1 VQICVKKNQLK
12 IIVTTTETRFFFYL
26 CNDNKN
32 IKITA
37 INVQHKQKVMK
48 KKIEGELIS
57 IAHRLLKLKNH
68 TETVQLHEEVKKLY
82 EQLTLLK
89 FYEANTAV
97 VNEEFSEAVFE
108 EKVEKIVVGTIEID
122 EEEEEMMEL
131 ASKEHIAQ
139 IEEEL
144 FENNDISHEAF
155 PGNGDD
161 EIEMASKEHIAQI
174 TEELFEKNDISH
186 EAFPVKEV
194 KEEAVVE
201 AVVEVKEEKKE
212 MTSNSEIIGTK
223 VSKQISMDDI
233 LVHDYQATMFVKK
246 DEPIIEEL
254 IKEPVF
260 EAVQPE
266 VTLEE
271 QEISGEVKEELD
283 KSDEVEVVVKEEL
296 IVKEEIKTEIKSE
309 PVPTGKAIVLGL
321 NDKIAFEKNLFAGNG
336 DDLQRVLSQLNTFTN
351 WDEAKSFVLD
361 FVKPDYNNWENK
373 EEFEVR
379 FLEIVENKFK

>member
-1 VQICVKKNQLK
+1 
-12 IIVTTTETRFFFYL
+12 
-26 CNDNKN
+26 
-32 IKITA
+32 
-37 INVQHKQKVMK
+37 MK

-89 FYEANTAV
+89 FYEANTAL
-97 VNEEFSEAVFE
+97 VNEEFSEEFFE
-108 EKVEKIVVGTIEID
+108 EKVAKIVVGTIEVED
-122 EEEEEMMEL
+122 EEEEIMEM

-155 PGNGDD
+155 PGNGED

-186 EAFPVKEV
+186 EAFPAKEV
-194 KEEAVVE
+194 SEEVGVE

-212 MTSNSEIIGTK
+212 ITSNPEIIGTK

-266 VTLEE
+266 EVSEE
-271 QEISGEVKEELD
+271 VIEELAKVEEVVEELKKEEIVAETKVEVKEEP
-283 KSDEVEVVVKEEL
+283 
-296 IVKEEIKTEIKSE
+296 KSE
-309 PVPTGKAIVLGL
+309 PAPTGKPIVLGL

>member
-1 VQICVKKNQLK
+1 
-12 IIVTTTETRFFFYL
+12 
-26 CNDNKN
+26 
-32 IKITA
+32 
-37 INVQHKQKVMK
+37 MK

-57 IAHRLLKLKNH
+57 IAHRLLKLKKP
-68 TETVQLHEEVKKLY
+68 TETIQLHEEVKKLY

-89 FYEANTAV
+89 FYEANTAL
-97 VNEEFSEAVFE
+97 VNEEFSESVFE
-108 EKVEKIVVGTIEID
+108 ENVAKIVVGTIEVED
-122 EEEEEMMEL
+122 DEEEEMMEM

-144 FENNDISHEAF
+144 FEHNEISHEAF
-155 PGNGDD
+155 PGNGED

-186 EAFPVKEV
+186 EAFPAKDTSTSSATVKEDAAV
-194 KEEAVVE
+194 EEIKPEVTE
-201 AVVEVKEEKKE
+201 AKKE
-212 MTSNSEIIGTK
+212 QKEIISNSEIIGTK

-254 IKEPVF
+254 IKEPVL
-260 EAVQPE
+260 EALQP
-266 VTLEE
+266 V
-271 QEISGEVKEELD
+271 EISGEVKEELD

-296 IVKEEIKTEIKSE
+296 VVKTPKEEIKEETKTETA
-309 PVPTGKAIVLGL
+309 PTGKAIVLGL

-361 FVKPDYNNWENK
+361 FVKPDYNNWEGK

>member
-1 VQICVKKNQLK
+1 
-12 IIVTTTETRFFFYL
+12 
-26 CNDNKN
+26 
-32 IKITA
+32 
-37 INVQHKQKVMK
+37 MK

-89 FYEANTAV
+89 FYEANTV
-97 VNEEFSEAVFE
+97 LVNEEFSEAAFE
-108 EKVEKIVVGTIEID
+108 EKVAKIVVGTIEVED
-122 EEEEEMMEL
+122 EEEEIMEM
-131 ASKEHIAQ
+131 ASKEHITQ

-144 FENNDISHEAF
+144 FEKNDISHEAF
-155 PGNGDD
+155 PGNGEDV
-161 EIEMASKEHIAQI
+161 IAMASKEHIAQI

-194 KEEAVVE
+194 KEEAVEVE
-201 AVVEVKEEKKE
+201 AKPEVIEEKKE
-212 MTSNSEIIGTK
+212 ITSNPEIIGTK

-266 VTLEE
+266 AAKEE
-271 QEISGEVKEELD
+271 PVKVEEINNEPKVEEVVAEVKEEQ
-283 KSDEVEVVVKEEL
+283 KA
-296 IVKEEIKTEIKSE
+296 E

-321 NDKIAFEKNLFAGNG
+321 NDKIAFEKNLFANNG
-336 DDLQRVLSQLNTFTN
+336 DDLQRVISQLNTFTN

-361 FVKPDYNNWENK
+361 FVKPDYNNWEGK

-379 FLEIVENKFK
+379 FLELVENKFK

>member
-1 VQICVKKNQLK
+1 
-12 IIVTTTETRFFFYL
+12 
-26 CNDNKN
+26 
-32 IKITA
+32 
-37 INVQHKQKVMK
+37 MK

-89 FYEANTAV
+89 FYEANTAL
-97 VNEEFSEAVFE
+97 VNEEFSEEFFE
-108 EKVEKIVVGTIEID
+108 EKVAKIVVGTIEVED
-122 EEEEEMMEL
+122 EEEEMLEM

-144 FENNDISHEAF
+144 FEKNDISHEAF
-155 PGNGDD
+155 PENGEN

-186 EAFPVKEV
+186 EAFPEKTVIEES
-194 KEEAVVE
+194 KEEVV
-201 AVVEVKEEKKE
+201 ADKKEKKE
-212 MTSNSEIIGTK
+212 ITSNPEIIGTK

-266 VTLEE
+266 
-271 QEISGEVKEELD
+271 EIPGEVKDELD
-283 KSDEVEVVVKEEL
+283 KSDKVEVVTKEEL
-296 IVKEEIKTEIKSE
+296 VAKDEIKAE

>member
-1 VQICVKKNQLK
+1 
-12 IIVTTTETRFFFYL
+12 
-26 CNDNKN
+26 
-32 IKITA
+32 
-37 INVQHKQKVMK
+37 MK

-68 TETVQLHEEVKKLY
+68 TETIQLHEEVKKLY

-89 FYEANTAV
+89 FYEANTAL
-97 VNEEFSEAVFE
+97 VNEEFSEQLFE
-108 EKVEKIVVGTIEID
+108 EKVAKIVVGTIEVED
-122 EEEEEMMEL
+122 EEEEMMEM

-144 FENNDISHEAF
+144 FENNEISHEAF

-174 TEELFEKNDISH
+174 TEELFEKNNISH
-186 EAFPVKEV
+186 EVFPAKEIKEEIKEEVVVEEV
-194 KEEAVVE
+194 KEEIVE
-201 AVVEVKEEKKE
+201 DKKEKKE
-212 MTSNSEIIGTK
+212 ITSNPEIIGTK

-254 IKEPVF
+254 IAEPIF

-271 QEISGEVKEELD
+271 QEISGEIKEELD
-283 KSDEVEVVVKEEL
+283 KSDEVEVAVKEEL
-296 IVKEEIKTEIKSE
+296 VVKEEIKEEPKAE
-309 PVPTGKAIVLGL
+309 PVATGKPIVLGL

-351 WDEAKSFVLD
+351 WEEAKSFVLD

>member
-1 VQICVKKNQLK
+1 
-12 IIVTTTETRFFFYL
+12 
-26 CNDNKN
+26 
-32 IKITA
+32 
-37 INVQHKQKVMK
+37 MK

-89 FYEANTAV
+89 FYEANTAL

-108 EKVEKIVVGTIEID
+108 EKVAKIVVGTIEV
-122 EEEEEMMEL
+122 EEEEDEIMEM
-131 ASKEHIAQ
+131 ASKEHITQ

-155 PGNGDD
+155 PGNG
-161 EIEMASKEHIAQI
+161 EGEVEMASKEHIAQI

-186 EAFPVKEV
+186 EAFPEKVS
-194 KEEAVVE
+194 KEEIVAE
-201 AVVEVKEEKKE
+201 EIATEKIKPEVIEDKKEKKE
-212 MTSNSEIIGTK
+212 ITSNPEIIGTK

-266 VTLEE
+266 VILE
-271 QEISGEVKEELD
+271 EVKEELA
-283 KSDEVEVVVKEEL
+283 KVDEVEEVVVETPKAEIKAE
-296 IVKEEIKTEIKSE
+296 IKEEIKEE
-309 PVPTGKAIVLGL
+309 PTRGEAESSGAKAEAAPTGKAIVLGL

-336 DDLQRVLSQLNTFTN
+336 DDLQRVISQLNTFTN

-361 FVKPDYNNWENK
+361 FVKPDYHNWENK

>member
-1 VQICVKKNQLK
+1 
-12 IIVTTTETRFFFYL
+12 
-26 CNDNKN
+26 
-32 IKITA
+32 
-37 INVQHKQKVMK
+37 MK

-89 FYEANTAV
+89 FYEANTAL
-97 VNEEFSEAVFE
+97 VNEVFSDELFE
-108 EKVEKIVVGTIEID
+108 EKVAKIVVGTIDVEE
-122 EEEEEMMEL
+122 EEEEEMMEM

-144 FENNDISHEAF
+144 FEKNEISHEAF
-155 PGNGDD
+155 PGNGED
-161 EIEMASKEHIAQI
+161 ELEMASKEHIAQI

-186 EAFPVKEV
+186 EAFPAKDTKEEV
-194 KEEAVVE
+194 KEEVVAE
-201 AVVEVKEEKKE
+201 ETKSEVIEDKKEKKE
-212 MTSNSEIIGTK
+212 ITSNPEIIGTK

-233 LVHDYQATMFVKK
+233 LVHDYQATLFVKK

-266 VTLEE
+266 
-271 QEISGEVKEELD
+271 EISGEVNEELD
-283 KSDEVEVVVKEEL
+283 KSDEVEVVIKEEL
-296 IVKEEIKTEIKSE
+296 VVKTPKEEIKEEPKTEAA
-309 PVPTGKAIVLGL
+309 PTGKAIVLGL

>member
-1 VQICVKKNQLK
+1 
-12 IIVTTTETRFFFYL
+12 
-26 CNDNKN
+26 
-32 IKITA
+32 
-37 INVQHKQKVMK
+37 MK

-89 FYEANTAV
+89 FYEANTAL

-108 EKVEKIVVGTIEID
+108 EKVEKIVVGTIEVED
-122 EEEEEMMEL
+122 EEEEMMEM

-144 FENNDISHEAF
+144 FEKNDISHEAF
-155 PGNGDD
+155 PGNGED

-174 TEELFEKNDISH
+174 TEELFEKNEISH
-186 EAFPVKEV
+186 EAFPAKESKEEVIAEEVKPEVTEV
-194 KEEAVVE
+194 KEEQ
-201 AVVEVKEEKKE
+201 KEI
-212 MTSNSEIIGTK
+212 TSNPEIIGTK

-254 IKEPVF
+254 IAEPVF

-271 QEISGEVKEELD
+271 EISEEVKEELA
-283 KSDEVEVVVKEEL
+283 KV
-296 IVKEEIKTEIKSE
+296 EEIQPEEIVVE
-309 PVPTGKAIVLGL
+309 PKAEPIPTGKAIVLGL

-361 FVKPDYNNWENK
+361 FVKPDYNNWEGK

>member
-1 VQICVKKNQLK
+1 
-12 IIVTTTETRFFFYL
+12 
-26 CNDNKN
+26 
-32 IKITA
+32 
-37 INVQHKQKVMK
+37 MK

-89 FYEANTAV
+89 FYEANTAL

-108 EKVEKIVVGTIEID
+108 EKVAKIVIGTIEVED
-122 EEEEEMMEL
+122 EEEETIEM

-139 IEEEL
+139 IEEEF
-144 FENNDISHEAF
+144 FEKNDISHEAF
-155 PGNGDD
+155 PGNGED
-161 EIEMASKEHIAQI
+161 ELEMASKEHIAQI

-186 EAFPVKEV
+186 EAFPAKEV

-201 AVVEVKEEKKE
+201 EVVESQEKKE
-212 MTSNSEIIGTK
+212 ITTNPEIIGTK

-266 VTLEE
+266 V
-271 QEISGEVKEELD
+271 VKEEPV
-283 KSDEVEVVVKEEL
+283 KIEESVKEEPVA
-296 IVKEEIKTEIKSE
+296 IVKPE
-309 PVPTGKAIVLGL
+309 PTPTGKAIALGL

-336 DDLQRVLSQLNTFTN
+336 DDLQRVISQLNTFTN

>member
-1 VQICVKKNQLK
+1 
-12 IIVTTTETRFFFYL
+12 
-26 CNDNKN
+26 
-32 IKITA
+32 
-37 INVQHKQKVMK
+37 MK

-89 FYEANTAV
+89 FYEANTGL
-97 VNEEFSEAVFE
+97 VNEEFSEELFE
-108 EKVEKIVVGTIEID
+108 EKVAKIVVGTIEV
-122 EEEEEMMEL
+122 EEEEEEAMIEM

-144 FENNDISHEAF
+144 FEKNEISHEAF
-155 PGNGDD
+155 PGNGED
-161 EIEMASKEHIAQI
+161 EVEMASKEHIAQI
-174 TEELFEKNDISH
+174 KEELFEKNDISH
-186 EAFPVKEV
+186 EAFPAKEV
-194 KEEAVVE
+194 KEEVVVEEVVE
-201 AVVEVKEEKKE
+201 AKEEKKE
-212 MTSNSEIIGTK
+212 ITSNPEIIGTK

-266 VTLEE
+266 QISKEVIEE
-271 QEISGEVKEELD
+271 LAKAEEVVEELKKEEIVAETKVEVKEVP
-283 KSDEVEVVVKEEL
+283 KA
-296 IVKEEIKTEIKSE
+296 E
-309 PVPTGKAIVLGL
+309 PVATGKPIVLGL

>member
-1 VQICVKKNQLK
+1 MQICVEKNQLK
-12 IIVTTTETRFFFYL
+12 IIVTTTETHFFFYL

-89 FYEANTAV
+89 FYEANTAI

-144 FENNDISHEAF
+144 FEKNDITHEAF

-174 TEELFEKNDISH
+174 TEELFEKNEISH
-186 EAFPVKEV
+186 EAFPEKDVKTQ
-194 KEEAVVE
+194 AVVE
-201 AVVEVKEEKKE
+201 EVVEEVKEEKIL
-212 MTSNSEIIGTK
+212 TTTNSEIIGTK

-266 VTLEE
+266 VILEE
-271 QEISGEVKEELD
+271 VKVEADQVNAVIAEPKVEIKEEP
-283 KSDEVEVVVKEEL
+283 KAES
-296 IVKEEIKTEIKSE
+296 
-309 PVPTGKAIVLGL
+309 VPTGKAIVLGL

-361 FVKPDYNNWENK
+361 FVKPDYNNWEGK
-373 EEFEVR
+373 EQFEKM

>member
-1 VQICVKKNQLK
+1 
-12 IIVTTTETRFFFYL
+12 
-26 CNDNKN
+26 
-32 IKITA
+32 
-37 INVQHKQKVMK
+37 MK

-68 TETVQLHEEVKKLY
+68 TETVQLYEEVKKLY

-89 FYEANTAV
+89 FYEANTAL
-97 VNEEFSEAVFE
+97 VNEEFSEEQFE
-108 EKVEKIVVGTIEID
+108 EKVAKIVVGTIEV
-122 EEEEEMMEL
+122 EEEEEEEIMEM

-161 EIEMASKEHIAQI
+161 EVEMASKEHIAQI

-186 EAFPVKEV
+186 EAFPAKDIKKEV
-194 KEEAVVE
+194 KEEAVAE
-201 AVVEVKEEKKE
+201 ETKPEVKETKEEKVAI
-212 MTSNSEIIGTK
+212 TSNPEIIGTK

-266 VTLEE
+266 
-271 QEISGEVKEELD
+271 EISGEVKEELD
-283 KSDEVEVVVKEEL
+283 KSDEVEVVTKEEL
-296 IVKEEIKTEIKSE
+296 VVKEEIKEEPKAE

>member
-1 VQICVKKNQLK
+1 MQICVEKNQLK

-89 FYEANTAV
+89 FYEANTAL

-108 EKVEKIVVGTIEID
+108 EKVAKIVVGTIEVED
-122 EEEEEMMEL
+122 EEEEEEIMEM

-155 PGNGDD
+155 PGNGED

-186 EAFPVKEV
+186 EAFPEKEV
-194 KEEAVVE
+194 KVETVVEEVVE
-201 AVVEVKEEKKE
+201 AKEEKKE
-212 MTSNSEIIGTK
+212 ITSNPEIIGTK

-254 IKEPVF
+254 IKEPFF

-266 VTLEE
+266 AIKEE
-271 QEISGEVKEELD
+271 PVKVEEIKKEEVVAEVKED
-283 KSDEVEVVVKEEL
+283 KKA
-296 IVKEEIKTEIKSE
+296 E

>member
-1 VQICVKKNQLK
+1 
-12 IIVTTTETRFFFYL
+12 
-26 CNDNKN
+26 
-32 IKITA
+32 
-37 INVQHKQKVMK
+37 MK

-89 FYEANTAV
+89 FYEANTAL
-97 VNEEFSEAVFE
+97 VNEEFSESVFE
-108 EKVEKIVVGTIEID
+108 EKVAKIVVGTIEVED
-122 EEEEEMMEL
+122 EEEEEIMEM

-161 EIEMASKEHIAQI
+161 EIEMASKEHIVQI

-186 EAFPVKEV
+186 EAFPEKEV

-201 AVVEVKEEKKE
+201 EVVEVKEEKKE
-212 MTSNSEIIGTK
+212 ITSNPEIIGTK

-246 DEPIIEEL
+246 DETIIEEL

-260 EAVQPE
+260 EAVQAE
-266 VTLEE
+266 
-271 QEISGEVKEELD
+271 EISGEVKEELD

-296 IVKEEIKTEIKSE
+296 VVKEEIKEVIKEEPKAE

-336 DDLQRVLSQLNTFTN
+336 DDLNRVISQLNTFTN

>member
-1 VQICVKKNQLK
+1 VQISVEKNQLK
-12 IIVTTTETRFFFYL
+12 IIVTTTETHFFFYL
-26 CNDNKN
+26 CKDNKN

-89 FYEANTAV
+89 FYEANTAI

-108 EKVEKIVVGTIEID
+108 EKVAKIVVGTIEVED
-122 EEEEEMMEL
+122 EEEEEIMEM

-155 PGNGDD
+155 PGNGED

-186 EAFPVKEV
+186 EAFPEKEV
-194 KEEAVVE
+194 KVETVVEEVVE
-201 AVVEVKEEKKE
+201 AKEEKKE
-212 MTSNSEIIGTK
+212 ITSNPEIIGTK

-266 VTLEE
+266 AIKEE
-271 QEISGEVKEELD
+271 PVKVEEIKKEEVVAEVKED
-283 KSDEVEVVVKEEL
+283 KKA
-296 IVKEEIKTEIKSE
+296 E
-309 PVPTGKAIVLGL
+309 PVQTGKAIVLGL

>member
-1 VQICVKKNQLK
+1 
-12 IIVTTTETRFFFYL
+12 
-26 CNDNKN
+26 
-32 IKITA
+32 
-37 INVQHKQKVMK
+37 MK

-89 FYEANTAV
+89 FYEANTAL
-97 VNEEFSEAVFE
+97 VNEEFSEHLFE
-108 EKVEKIVVGTIEID
+108 EKVAKIVVGTIEMED
-122 EEEEEMMEL
+122 EEEEEIMEM

-144 FENNDISHEAF
+144 FENNEISHEAF

-174 TEELFEKNDISH
+174 KEELFEKNNISH
-186 EAFPVKEV
+186 EAFPEKEIIEEV
-194 KEEAVVE
+194 AVEEAKEEVV
-201 AVVEVKEEKKE
+201 ADKKEKKE
-212 MTSNSEIIGTK
+212 ITSNAEIIGTK

-260 EAVQPE
+260 ETVQPE

-271 QEISGEVKEELD
+271 QEISEEVKEELD
-283 KSDEVEVVVKEEL
+283 KSDALEVAVKEEL
-296 IVKEEIKTEIKSE
+296 VVKEEIKEEPKAE
-309 PVPTGKAIVLGL
+309 PVATGKPIVLGL

-351 WDEAKSFVLD
+351 WEEAKSFVLD

>member
-1 VQICVKKNQLK
+1 
-12 IIVTTTETRFFFYL
+12 
-26 CNDNKN
+26 
-32 IKITA
+32 
-37 INVQHKQKVMK
+37 MK

-68 TETVQLHEEVKKLY
+68 TETLQLHEEVKKLY

-89 FYEANTAV
+89 FYEANTAL
-97 VNEEFSEAVFE
+97 VNEAFSETVFE
-108 EKVEKIVVGTIEID
+108 ENVAKIVVGTIEI
-122 EEEEEMMEL
+122 EEEIT
-131 ASKEHIAQ
+131 SKMHITQ
-139 IEEEL
+139 IEQEF
-144 FENNDISHEAF
+144 FEKNNISHDAF
-155 PGNGDD
+155 PDNV
-161 EIEMASKEHIAQI
+161 ENEVEMASKEHIAQI
-174 TEELFEKNDISH
+174 AEELFEKNDISH
-186 EAFPVKEV
+186 EVFPEKEI
-194 KEEAVVE
+194 KEEVVVE
-201 AVVEVKEEKKE
+201 EVVDAKSEKKE
-212 MTSNSEIIGTK
+212 ITSNPEIIGTK

-260 EAVQPE
+260 EAVQNEE
-266 VTLEE
+266 V
-271 QEISGEVKEELD
+271 S
-283 KSDEVEVVVKEEL
+283 
-296 IVKEEIKTEIKSE
+296 EEIKVEEIEDVKTEEVLAQMKEE
-309 PVPTGKAIVLGL
+309 PKAEPILVGKAIVLGL

>member
-1 VQICVKKNQLK
+1 
-12 IIVTTTETRFFFYL
+12 
-26 CNDNKN
+26 
-32 IKITA
+32 
-37 INVQHKQKVMK
+37 MK

-89 FYEANTAV
+89 FYEANTAL

-108 EKVEKIVVGTIEID
+108 EKVAKIVVGTIEVED
-122 EEEEEMMEL
+122 EEEEMMEL

-144 FENNDISHEAF
+144 FENNQISHEAF

-186 EAFPVKEV
+186 EAFPEKEV
-194 KEEAVVE
+194 KVETVVEEVVE
-201 AVVEVKEEKKE
+201 AKEEKKE
-212 MTSNSEIIGTK
+212 ITSNPEIIGTK

-266 VTLEE
+266 AIKEE
-271 QEISGEVKEELD
+271 PVKVEEIKKEEVVAEVKED
-283 KSDEVEVVVKEEL
+283 KKA
-296 IVKEEIKTEIKSE
+296 E
-309 PVPTGKAIVLGL
+309 PVQTGKAIVLGL

>member
-1 VQICVKKNQLK
+1 
-12 IIVTTTETRFFFYL
+12 
-26 CNDNKN
+26 
-32 IKITA
+32 
-37 INVQHKQKVMK
+37 MK

-89 FYEANTAV
+89 FYEANTAL
-97 VNEEFSEAVFE
+97 VNEKFSEELFE
-108 EKVEKIVVGTIEID
+108 EKVAKIVVGTIEV
-122 EEEEEMMEL
+122 EEEEEEIMEM

-144 FENNDISHEAF
+144 FEKNDISHEAF

-186 EAFPVKEV
+186 EAFPAKDTSTSSVTEKEEV
-194 KEEAVVE
+194 KEEVVAE
-201 AVVEVKEEKKE
+201 ETKPEVKEEKKE
-212 MTSNSEIIGTK
+212 ITSNPEIIGTK
-223 VSKQISMDDI
+223 VSKQISMEDI

-283 KSDEVEVVVKEEL
+283 KSDEVEVVTKEEL
-296 IVKEEIKTEIKSE
+296 VVKEEIKEE

>member
-1 VQICVKKNQLK
+1 
-12 IIVTTTETRFFFYL
+12 
-26 CNDNKN
+26 
-32 IKITA
+32 
-37 INVQHKQKVMK
+37 MK

-89 FYEANTAV
+89 FYEANTAL

-108 EKVEKIVVGTIEID
+108 EKVAKIVVGTIEVE

-144 FENNDISHEAF
+144 FENNEISHEAF
-155 PGNGDD
+155 PGNGED
-161 EIEMASKEHIAQI
+161 ELEMASKEHIAQI

-186 EAFPVKEV
+186 EAFPAKEA
-194 KEEAVVE
+194 KEEI
-201 AVVEVKEEKKE
+201 VEVKEEKKE
-212 MTSNSEIIGTK
+212 ITSNPEIIGTK

-266 VTLEE
+266 
-271 QEISGEVKEELD
+271 EISGEVKEELD
-283 KSDEVEVVVKEEL
+283 KSDEVEVLIKEEL
-296 IVKEEIKTEIKSE
+296 VVKTPNEEIKEEIKAEPKAE

-336 DDLQRVLSQLNTFTN
+336 DDLNRVISQLNTFTN

>member
-1 VQICVKKNQLK
+1 
-12 IIVTTTETRFFFYL
+12 
-26 CNDNKN
+26 
-32 IKITA
+32 
-37 INVQHKQKVMK
+37 MK

-89 FYEANTAV
+89 FYEANTAL
-97 VNEEFSEAVFE
+97 VNEEFSEALFE
-108 EKVEKIVVGTIEID
+108 EKVAKIVVGTIEVEE
-122 EEEEEMMEL
+122 EEEEEMMEM

-144 FENNDISHEAF
+144 FENNEISHEAF
-155 PGNGDD
+155 PGNGDEE

-174 TEELFEKNDISH
+174 KEELFEKNDISH
-186 EAFPVKEV
+186 EAFPAKES
-194 KEEAVVE
+194 KEEVVAE
-201 AVVEVKEEKKE
+201 DVKSEVIEVKEEKKE
-212 MTSNSEIIGTK
+212 ITTNPEIIGTK

-271 QEISGEVKEELD
+271 QEVSGEVKEELD

-296 IVKEEIKTEIKSE
+296 VVKEEIKTEIKEEPKAE

-336 DDLQRVLSQLNTFTN
+336 DDLNRVISQLNTFTN

>member
-1 VQICVKKNQLK
+1 
-12 IIVTTTETRFFFYL
+12 
-26 CNDNKN
+26 
-32 IKITA
+32 
-37 INVQHKQKVMK
+37 MK

-89 FYEANTAV
+89 FYEANTAL
-97 VNEEFSEAVFE
+97 VNEEFSEQLFE
-108 EKVEKIVVGTIEID
+108 EKVAKIVVGTIEVED
-122 EEEEEMMEL
+122 EEEEEIMEM

-144 FENNDISHEAF
+144 FENNEISHEAF

-174 TEELFEKNDISH
+174 KEELFEKNNISH
-186 EAFPVKEV
+186 EAFPAKEI
-194 KEEAVVE
+194 KEEVVVE
-201 AVVEVKEEKKE
+201 EAKEEVIEDKKEKKE
-212 MTSNSEIIGTK
+212 ITSNPEIIGTK

-266 VTLEE
+266 VTLVE

-283 KSDEVEVVVKEEL
+283 KSDEVEVAVKEEL
-296 IVKEEIKTEIKSE
+296 VVKEEIKEEPKAE
-309 PVPTGKAIVLGL
+309 PVATGKPIVLGL

>member
-1 VQICVKKNQLK
+1 
-12 IIVTTTETRFFFYL
+12 
-26 CNDNKN
+26 
-32 IKITA
+32 
-37 INVQHKQKVMK
+37 MK

-68 TETVQLHEEVKKLY
+68 SETVQLHEEVKKLY

-89 FYEANTAV
+89 FYEANTAL
-97 VNEEFSEAVFE
+97 VNEEFSEELFE
-108 EKVEKIVVGTIEID
+108 EKVAKIVVGTIEVEED
-122 EEEEEMMEL
+122 EEEEIIEM

-144 FENNDISHEAF
+144 FENNEISHEAF

-174 TEELFEKNDISH
+174 AEELFEKNDISH
-186 EAFPVKEV
+186 EAFPEKES
-194 KEEAVVE
+194 KEEVVTEE
-201 AVVEVKEEKKE
+201 AKSEVIEDKKEKKE
-212 MTSNSEIIGTK
+212 ITSNPEIIGTK

-254 IKEPVF
+254 IAEPVF

-271 QEISGEVKEELD
+271 QEVSGEVKEELD
-283 KSDEVEVVVKEEL
+283 KSDEVEVVTKEEL
-296 IVKEEIKTEIKSE
+296 VVKEEIKTEIKEE
-309 PVPTGKAIVLGL
+309 PKPEVVPTGKAIVLGL

-336 DDLQRVLSQLNTFTN
+336 DDLNRVISQLNTFTN